1 MTSSPI
7 ARTVYIVSDSTGIT
21 AETFQPV
28 GPVTIRGGPV
38 QARAT
43 ALRRHPGKA
52 AEVAQRIDRSALEAG
67 VPPIV
72 FSTLVNPD
80 ILARVRQA
88 NGVFLDLFG
97 TFVSHIEQALGLKSS
112 HSIGRSHM
120 AANSEKYR
128 NRIDAINFSLAHD
141 DGQFVNQLD
150 QADVILVG
158 VSRCGKTPTSLYLA
172 MQYAIKA
179 ANFRS
184 RRTISSAARCPPP
197 SRPTAPLFSSIQPE
211 RLAEVR
217 NERRP
222 NSRYAQL
229 EQCRYEVAEAERMMR
244 REGISWLST
253 TTKSIEEISTTV
265 LQEVGLDGPERHAGD
280 TPPDAARQAGP
291 ARPDGRQA
299 CHASRIAPYRRCEN
313 GSTCDSDSGRNMP
326 GRRQ

>member
-1 MTSSPI
+1 MNNTPI

-21 AETFQPV
+21 AETFSQSVLAQFEGVKFRP
-28 GPVTIRGGPV
+28 IRLPYIDTPAKADEV
-38 QARAT
+38 VARIN
-43 ALRRHPGKA
+43 RNA
-52 AEVAQRIDRSALEAG
+52 AEAG

-72 FSTLVNPD
+72 FSTLVTPE
-80 ILARVRQA
+80 ILARVRQS

-112 HSIGRSHM
+112 HSVGRSHM

-128 NRIDAINFSLAHD
+128 NRIDAINFCLAHD
-141 DGQFVNQLD
+141 DGQFVSNLG

-179 ANFRS
+179 ANFPLTPDDFERNALPS
-184 RRTISSAARCPPP
+184 TI
-197 SRPTAPLFSSIQPE
+197 APFRDKLFGLSILPE

-217 NERRP
+217 HERRP
-222 NSRYAQL
+222 NSSYSRI

-265 LQEVGLDGPERHAGD
+265 IQEVGLDTA
-280 TPPDAARQAGP
+280 
-291 ARPDGRQA
+291 
-299 CHASRIAPYRRCEN
+299 
-313 GSTCDSDSGRNMP
+313 
-326 GRRQ
+326 

>member
-1 MTSSPI
+1 MTASPI
-7 ARTVYIVSDSTGIT
+7 VRTVYIVSDSTGIT
-21 AETFQPV
+21 AETFSHSVLSQFDQVEFKP
-28 GPVTIRGGPV
+28 IRLPFIDTLEKADETA
-38 QARAT
+38 ARINRNADET
-43 ALRRHPGKA
+43 
-52 AEVAQRIDRSALEAG
+52 G

-72 FSTLVNPD
+72 FSTLVNPE
-80 ILARVRQA
+80 ILTRVRQA

-120 AANSEKYR
+120 AADSEKYR

-179 ANFRS
+179 ANFPLTPDDFERNSLPKTIAPYRS
-184 RRTISSAARCPPP
+184 K
-197 SRPTAPLFSSIQPE
+197 LFGLSIQPD

-222 NSRYAQL
+222 NSQYATI

-253 TTKSIEEISTTV
+253 TTKSIEEIATTV
-265 LQEVGLDGPERHAGD
+265 LQEVGL
-280 TPPDAARQAGP
+280 
-291 ARPDGRQA
+291 GR
-299 CHASRIAPYRRCEN
+299 Y
-313 GSTCDSDSGRNMP
+313 
-326 GRRQ
+326 

>member
-1 MTSSPI
+1 M
-7 ARTVYIVSDSTGIT
+7 
-21 AETFQPV
+21 
-28 GPVTIRGGPV
+28 
-38 QARAT
+38 
-43 ALRRHPGKA
+43 
-52 AEVAQRIDRSALEAG
+52 AQRIDRSALEAG

-197 SRPTAPLFSSIQPE
+197 SRPTAPSCSACRSSPSDW
-211 RLAEVR
+211 RRCAMNAVR
-217 NERRP
+217 TAATR
-222 NSRYAQL
+222 
-229 EQCRYEVAEAERMMR
+229 
-244 REGISWLST
+244 SWSNAV
-253 TTKSIEEISTTV
+253 TKS
-265 LQEVGLDGPERHAGD
+265 P
-280 TPPDAARQAGP
+280 
-291 ARPDGRQA
+291 RPSA
-299 CHASRIAPYRRCEN
+299 
-313 GSTCDSDSGRNMP
+313 
-326 GRRQ
+326 